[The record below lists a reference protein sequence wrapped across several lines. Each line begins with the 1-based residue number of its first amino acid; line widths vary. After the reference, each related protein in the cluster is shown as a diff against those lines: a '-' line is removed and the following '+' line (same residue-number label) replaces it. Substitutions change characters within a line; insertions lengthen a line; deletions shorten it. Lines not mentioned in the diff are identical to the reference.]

1 MNIALWIAAGLLSA
15 MFLMAG
21 INKVTK
27 SKEDLAK
34 MLPWTADYSLGFTRF
49 IGAAEVLGA
58 LGLILPGIF
67 KIAGILTPIA
77 AVGLALIMLFAA
89 IFHAKRK
96 ETGAIGMNVAL
107 LLIAAF
113 VAWGRFGAY
122 AF

>member
-1 MNIALWIAAGLLSA
+1 MNIALWIAAGLLAA

-34 MLPWTADYSLGFTRF
+34 MLPWTAEYSLGFTRF

-58 LGLILPGIF
+58 LGLVLPGITG
-67 KIAGILTPIA
+67 IAGILTPLA
-77 AVGLALIMLFAA
+77 AVGLAIIMVLAG
-89 IFHAKRK
+89 IFHVKRK
-96 ETGAIGMNVAL
+96 ENSALGMNIAL
-107 LLIAAF
+107 LAIAVF